1 MSWQIA
7 LSVGSTLMSASQSM
21 SQAKN
26 QAAMYRLQAMQTEAD
41 AARKALAY
49 EQRANETLRKL
60 NSANAATVARGFAGG
75 VVGLEGSSKLRVTVN
90 TRDAGRDFETDLS
103 NAANSILAGN
113 AQSDIYGNAADI
125 ATRGGLL
132 DAATKIATGGYE
144 LSKVY
149 KTKEVPKEPPKE
161 PPKA

>member
-125 ATRGGLL
+125 STRGGLL
-132 DAATKIATGGYE
+132 DASAKILTGGYE

-149 KTKEVPKEPPKE
+149 KTKETS
-161 PPKA
+161 KA

>member
-21 SQAKN
+21 TQAKS
-26 QAAMYRLQAMQTEAD
+26 QAAMYRLQAMQTQAD

-60 NSANAATVARGFAGG
+60 NSNNAATVARGYAGG
-75 VVGLEGSSKLRVTVN
+75 IQGFEGSSKLVATVN
-90 TRDAGRDFETDLS
+90 TREAGRDFNTDLN
-103 NAANSILAGN
+103 NAANAILGGN
-113 AQSDIYGNAADI
+113 AQADIYGNAADI
-125 ATRGGLL
+125 ATRGGVL
-132 DAATKIATGGYE
+132 DAATKLATGGYE

-149 KTKEVPKEPPKE
+149 KTK
-161 PPKA
+161 A

>member
-21 SQAKN
+21 AQAKS
-26 QAAMYRLQAMQTEAD
+26 QAAMYKLQAMQTEAD

-60 NSANAATVARGFAGG
+60 NTNNAATVARGYAGG
-75 VVGLEGSSKLRVTVN
+75 IQGLEGSSKLITTIN
-90 TRDAGRDFETDLS
+90 TREAGRDYATDLS
-103 NAANSILAGN
+103 NAANAILAGN
-113 AQSDIYGNAADI
+113 AQADIYGNAADI

-132 DAATKIATGGYE
+132 DAAAKLTTGAYE
-144 LSKVY
+144 VSKVY
-149 KTKEVPKEPPKE
+149 KTK
-161 PPKA
+161 A

>member
-41 AARKALAY
+41 AARKALQY
-49 EQRANETLRKL
+49 QERANETLRKVTA
-60 NSANAATVARGFAGG
+60 ANAANATRRYAGG
-75 VVGLEGSSKLRVTVN
+75 VLGFEGSAKLVETANLRE
-90 TRDAGRDFETDLS
+90 AGRDYMADIS
-103 NAANSILAGN
+103 NASNALMAGST
-113 AQSDIYGNAADI
+113 QADI
-125 ATRGGLL
+125 FGTAGEIALRSGTL
-132 DAATKIATGGYE
+132 DAATKLATGAFE

-149 KTKEVPKEPPKE
+149 KTK
-161 PPKA
+161 A